1 MNTKSAKRIL
11 FVAITA
17 LAAMQAVSAPI
28 DVTTAQATAQRYAAS
43 HATIGPKHAP
53 ASAQVRLVHTE
64 RGTTG
69 AGDALYYIFNTSDS
83 YLIVSGDDR
92 AREILAHGDAPL
104 DMNNIPCNMRV
115 WLELYQGQMAY
126 LLSHPDLSVESNVGG
141 PRRVSSQ
148 GYESVEPLL
157 TALWD
162 QGEPY
167 NRECPEVNGHHSVT
181 GCAAT
186 STAMVFYYWKYPTG
200 PTSSVPSYT
209 TQTHNISLETLPSTT
224 FDWDNMLDRY
234 YHGGYN
240 DDQANAVAKLM
251 RYVGQSEH
259 MDYSPDGSGAS
270 SYRILST
277 IKRFGYDSDVELVS
291 KEDWWSGVNY
301 SDEEWGA
308 IIQEELV
315 NQRPIVMCAYTATWS
330 GHAFNIDGYDASDDT
345 YHINWGWSGTGNAN
359 YALNAFRG
367 GGEVFNIN
375 QQIFIGIEPPA
386 TVPTIKA
393 RASRLRTTAYVD
405 SVATAEFTVKGTLL
419 TSDVTLT
426 LNDENGVF
434 AINTDH
440 ISQQNLKN
448 GMRVTVTYQSSAVGT
463 HNATITLSSEGA
475 EDKVVTLIG
484 QCILETHEPVMLAA
498 SDIDA
503 SSFIINWE
511 DITPSHN
518 VVSYNLEVA
527 RVPFYE
533 LRLNETFD
541 ATEYSGTSTT
551 DCSSQLDEFTTNPG
565 WTGSKVY
572 RSNSDVLL
580 GTSKSKGWL
589 QTPALD
595 MYGNDGHVTVKVS
608 AKSSGSDTSAPLKIS
623 CGDADTLIYVN
634 NEDGEYCVMLPC
646 PANNTPMVKLSTA
659 AGKRIVISS
668 FQAYAGDDYTPID
681 LSKATYIE
689 GITGNAYQI
698 SDLQPGCYAMR
709 VQTLYTDGALSPWS
723 NRMRAMIAWKR
734 GDVNHDNEITVADIN
749 MVINNIIN
757 GANSPSVLAV
767 SDVNGDG
774 EITVSDVNMIIDR
787 ILGY

>member
-1 MNTKSAKRIL
+1 MNPHNMKKI
-11 FVAITA
+11 VM
-17 LAAMQAVSAPI
+17 LAAASLLATIQLFAAPVDAV
-28 DVTTAQATAQRYAAS
+28 TAQATAKRYLQAS
-43 HATIGPKHAP
+43 ARRGHAAP
-53 ASAQVRLVHTE
+53 AALDVKLVLTEKNQVNTNQ
-64 RGTTG
+64 
-69 AGDALYYIFNTSDS
+69 AAYYIFNTSDS
-83 YLIVSGDDR
+83 YVIVSGDDR
-92 AREILAHGDAPL
+92 AREVLAHGDRPL
-104 DMNNIPCNMRV
+104 DINNIPCNMQL
-115 WLELYQGQMAY
+115 WLEGYRKQIEFLQAHPDYVVDNGTPNRTPITGESVDP
-126 LLSHPDLSVESNVGG
+126 LLS
-141 PRRVSSQ
+141 
-148 GYESVEPLL
+148 
-157 TALWD
+157 AMWD

-167 NRECPEVNGHHSVT
+167 NRECPMSGTSLAVT
-181 GCAAT
+181 GCGAT
-186 STAMVFYYWKYPTG
+186 SLAMIFHYWKFPTE
-200 PTSSVPSYT
+200 PTPSVPGYT
-209 TQTHNISLETLPSTT
+209 TQSESITLETLPPTT

-234 YHGGYN
+234 RGGYN
-240 DDQANAVAKLM
+240 DTQASAVAHLM
-251 RYVGQSEH
+251 RYIGQSER
-259 MDYSPDGSGAS
+259 MDYSSSSSGTGS
-270 SYRILST
+270 YDIWQT
-277 IKRFGYDSDVELVS
+277 IRRFGYDPDAMLLS
-291 KEDWWSGVNY
+291 KDSWWGDENY
-301 SDEEWGA
+301 DDEEWGML
-308 IIQEELV
+308 IQEELLSH
-315 NQRPIVMCAYTATWS
+315 RPVLMCAYTPTWS

-405 SVATAEFTVKGTLL
+405 SVATADFTVKGTLL

-448 GMRVTVTYQSSAVGT
+448 GMRVTVTYQSNAVGT
-463 HNATITLSSEGA
+463 HHATITLSSEGA

-595 MYGNDGHVTVKVS
+595 MYGNDGHVTVKVR

-659 AGKRIVISS
+659 VGKRVVISS

>member
-1 MNTKSAKRIL
+1 MNPHNMKKI
-11 FVAITA
+11 VM
-17 LAAMQAVSAPI
+17 LAAASLLATIQLFAAPVDAV
-28 DVTTAQATAQRYAAS
+28 TAQATAKRYLQAS
-43 HATIGPKHAP
+43 ARRGHAAP
-53 ASAQVRLVHTE
+53 AAIDVKLVLTEKNQVNTNQ
-64 RGTTG
+64 
-69 AGDALYYIFNTSDS
+69 AAYYIFNTSDS
-83 YLIVSGDDR
+83 YVIVSGDDR
-92 AREILAHGDAPL
+92 AREVLAHGDRPL
-104 DMNNIPCNMRV
+104 DINNIPCNMQL
-115 WLELYQGQMAY
+115 WLEGYRKQIEFLQAHPDYVVDNGTPNRTPITGESVDP
-126 LLSHPDLSVESNVGG
+126 LLS
-141 PRRVSSQ
+141 
-148 GYESVEPLL
+148 
-157 TALWD
+157 AMWD

-167 NRECPEVNGHHSVT
+167 NRECPMSGTSLAVT
-181 GCAAT
+181 GCGAT
-186 STAMVFYYWKYPTG
+186 SLAMIFHYWKFPTE
-200 PTSSVPSYT
+200 PTPSVPGYT
-209 TQTHNISLETLPSTT
+209 TQSESITLETLPPTT

-234 YHGGYN
+234 RGGYN
-240 DDQANAVAKLM
+240 DTQASAVAHLM
-251 RYVGQSEH
+251 RYIGQSER
-259 MDYSPDGSGAS
+259 MDYSSSSSGTGS
-270 SYRILST
+270 YDIWQT
-277 IKRFGYDSDVELVS
+277 IRRFGYDPDAMLLS
-291 KEDWWSGVNY
+291 KDSWWGDENY
-301 SDEEWGA
+301 DDEEWGML
-308 IIQEELV
+308 IQEELLSH
-315 NQRPIVMCAYTATWS
+315 RPVLMCAYTPTWS

-405 SVATAEFTVKGTLL
+405 SVATADFTVKGTLL

-440 ISQQNLKN
+440 ISQQSLKN

-463 HNATITLSSEGA
+463 HHATITLSSEGA

-595 MYGNDGHVTVKVS
+595 MYGNDGHVTVKVR
-608 AKSSGSDTSAPLKIS
+608 AKSSGSDTSSPLKIS

-659 AGKRIVISS
+659 VGKRVVISS

>member
-1 MNTKSAKRIL
+1 MNPHNMKKI
-11 FVAITA
+11 VM
-17 LAAMQAVSAPI
+17 LAAASLLATIQLFAAPVDAV
-28 DVTTAQATAQRYAAS
+28 TAQATAKRYLQAS
-43 HATIGPKHAP
+43 ARRGHAAP
-53 ASAQVRLVHTE
+53 AAIDVKLVLTEKNQVNTNQ
-64 RGTTG
+64 
-69 AGDALYYIFNTSDS
+69 AAYYIFNTSDS
-83 YLIVSGDDR
+83 YVIVSGDDR
-92 AREILAHGDAPL
+92 AREVLAHGDRPL
-104 DMNNIPCNMRV
+104 DINNIPCNMQL
-115 WLELYQGQMAY
+115 WLEGYRKQIEFLQAHPDYVVDNDTPNRTPITGESVDP
-126 LLSHPDLSVESNVGG
+126 LLS
-141 PRRVSSQ
+141 
-148 GYESVEPLL
+148 
-157 TALWD
+157 AMWD

-167 NRECPEVNGHHSVT
+167 NRECPMSGTSLAVT
-181 GCAAT
+181 GCGAT
-186 STAMVFYYWKYPTG
+186 SLAMIFHYWKFPTE
-200 PTSSVPSYT
+200 PTPSVPGYT
-209 TQTHNISLETLPSTT
+209 TQSESITLETLPPTT

-234 YHGGYN
+234 RGGYN
-240 DDQANAVAKLM
+240 DTQASAVAHLM
-251 RYVGQSEH
+251 RYIGQSER
-259 MDYSPDGSGAS
+259 MDYSSSSSGTGS
-270 SYRILST
+270 YDIWQT
-277 IKRFGYDSDVELVS
+277 IRRFGYDPDAMLLS
-291 KEDWWSGVNY
+291 KDSWWGDENY
-301 SDEEWGA
+301 DDEEWGML
-308 IIQEELV
+308 IQEELLSH
-315 NQRPIVMCAYTATWS
+315 RPVLMCAYTPTWS

-405 SVATAEFTVKGTLL
+405 SVATADFTVKGTLL

-440 ISQQNLKN
+440 ISQQSLKN

-463 HNATITLSSEGA
+463 HHATITLSSEGA

-595 MYGNDGHVTVKVS
+595 MYGNDGHVTVKVR
-608 AKSSGSDTSAPLKIS
+608 AKSSGSDTSSPLKIS

-659 AGKRIVISS
+659 VGKRVVISL

>member
-1 MNTKSAKRIL
+1 MNPHNMKKI
-11 FVAITA
+11 VM
-17 LAAMQAVSAPI
+17 LAAASLLATIQLFAAPVDAV
-28 DVTTAQATAQRYAAS
+28 TAQATAKRYLQAS
-43 HATIGPKHAP
+43 ARRGHAAP
-53 ASAQVRLVHTE
+53 AALDVKLVLTEKNQVNTNQ
-64 RGTTG
+64 
-69 AGDALYYIFNTSDS
+69 AAYYIFNTSDS
-83 YLIVSGDDR
+83 YVIVSGDDR
-92 AREILAHGDAPL
+92 AREVLAHGDRPL
-104 DMNNIPCNMRV
+104 DINNIPCNMQL
-115 WLELYQGQMAY
+115 WLEGYRKQIEFLQAHPDYVVDNATPNRTPITGESVDP
-126 LLSHPDLSVESNVGG
+126 LLS
-141 PRRVSSQ
+141 
-148 GYESVEPLL
+148 
-157 TALWD
+157 AMWD

-167 NRECPEVNGHHSVT
+167 NRECPMSGTSLAVT
-181 GCAAT
+181 GCGAT
-186 STAMVFYYWKYPTG
+186 SLAMIFHYWKFPTE
-200 PTSSVPSYT
+200 PTPSVPGYT
-209 TQTHNISLETLPSTT
+209 TQSESITLETLPPTT

-234 YHGGYN
+234 RGGYN
-240 DDQANAVAKLM
+240 DTQASAVAHLM
-251 RYVGQSEH
+251 RYIGQSER
-259 MDYSPDGSGAS
+259 MDYSSSSSGTGS
-270 SYRILST
+270 YDIWQT
-277 IKRFGYDSDVELVS
+277 IRRFGYDPDAMLLS
-291 KEDWWSGVNY
+291 KDSWWGDENY
-301 SDEEWGA
+301 DEEEWGML
-308 IIQEELV
+308 IQEELLSH
-315 NQRPIVMCAYTATWS
+315 RPVLMCAYTPTWS

-405 SVATAEFTVKGTLL
+405 SAATADFTVKGTLL

-463 HNATITLSSEGA
+463 HHATITLSSEGA

-518 VVSYNLEVA
+518 VVNYNLEVA

-595 MYGNDGHVTVKVS
+595 MYGNDGHVTVKVR
-608 AKSSGSDTSAPLKIS
+608 AKSSGSDTSSPLKIS

-659 AGKRIVISS
+659 VGKRVVISS

-757 GANSPSVLAV
+757 GANSPSVLAI

>member
-1 MNTKSAKRIL
+1 MNPHNMKKI
-11 FVAITA
+11 VM
-17 LAAMQAVSAPI
+17 LAAASLLATIQLSAAPVDAV
-28 DVTTAQATAQRYAAS
+28 TAQATAKRYLQAS
-43 HATIGPKHAP
+43 ARRGHAAP
-53 ASAQVRLVHTE
+53 AAIDVKLVLTEKNQVNTNQ
-64 RGTTG
+64 
-69 AGDALYYIFNTSDS
+69 AAYYIFNTSDS
-83 YLIVSGDDR
+83 YVIVSGDDR
-92 AREILAHGDAPL
+92 AREVLAHGDRPL
-104 DMNNIPCNMRV
+104 DINNIPCNMQL
-115 WLELYQGQMAY
+115 WLEGYRKQIEFLQAHPDYVVDNGTPNRTPITGESVDP
-126 LLSHPDLSVESNVGG
+126 LLS
-141 PRRVSSQ
+141 
-148 GYESVEPLL
+148 
-157 TALWD
+157 AMWD

-167 NRECPEVNGHHSVT
+167 NRECPMSGTSLAVT
-181 GCAAT
+181 GCGAT
-186 STAMVFYYWKYPTG
+186 SLAMIFHYWKFPTE
-200 PTSSVPSYT
+200 PTPSVPGYT
-209 TQTHNISLETLPSTT
+209 TQSESITLETLPPTT

-234 YHGGYN
+234 RGGYN
-240 DDQANAVAKLM
+240 DTQASAVAHLM
-251 RYVGQSEH
+251 RYIGQSER
-259 MDYSPDGSGAS
+259 MDYSSSSSGTGS
-270 SYRILST
+270 YDIWQT
-277 IKRFGYDSDVELVS
+277 IRRFGYDPDAMLLS
-291 KEDWWSGVNY
+291 KDSWWGDENY
-301 SDEEWGA
+301 DDEEWGML
-308 IIQEELV
+308 IQEELLSH
-315 NQRPIVMCAYTATWS
+315 RPVLMCAYTPTWS

-405 SVATAEFTVKGTLL
+405 SAATAEFTVKGTLL

-440 ISQQNLKN
+440 VSQQNLKN

-463 HNATITLSSEGA
+463 HHATITLSSEGA

-518 VVSYNLEVA
+518 VVNYNLEVA

-608 AKSSGSDTSAPLKIS
+608 AKSSGSDTSSPLKIS

-659 AGKRIVISS
+659 VGKRVVISS

>member
-1 MNTKSAKRIL
+1 MNPHNMKKI
-11 FVAITA
+11 VM
-17 LAAMQAVSAPI
+17 LAAASLLATIQLFAAPVDAV
-28 DVTTAQATAQRYAAS
+28 TAQATAKRYLQAS
-43 HATIGPKHAP
+43 ARRGHAAP
-53 ASAQVRLVHTE
+53 AALDVKLVLTEKNQVNTNQ
-64 RGTTG
+64 
-69 AGDALYYIFNTSDS
+69 AAYYIFNTSDS
-83 YLIVSGDDR
+83 YVIVSGDDR
-92 AREILAHGDAPL
+92 AREVLAHGDRPL
-104 DMNNIPCNMRV
+104 DINNIPCNMQL
-115 WLELYQGQMAY
+115 WLEGYRKQIEFLQAHPDYVVDNGTPNRTPITGESVDP
-126 LLSHPDLSVESNVGG
+126 LLS
-141 PRRVSSQ
+141 
-148 GYESVEPLL
+148 
-157 TALWD
+157 AMWD

-167 NRECPEVNGHHSVT
+167 NRECPMSGTSLAVT
-181 GCAAT
+181 GCGAT
-186 STAMVFYYWKYPTG
+186 SLAMIFHYWKFPTETT
-200 PTSSVPSYT
+200 PSVPGYT
-209 TQTHNISLETLPSTT
+209 TQSESITLETLPPTT

-234 YHGGYN
+234 RGGYN
-240 DDQANAVAKLM
+240 DTQASAVAHLM
-251 RYVGQSEH
+251 RYIGQSER
-259 MDYSPDGSGAS
+259 MDYSSSSSGTGS
-270 SYRILST
+270 YDIWQT
-277 IKRFGYDSDVELVS
+277 IRRFGYDPDAMLLS
-291 KEDWWSGVNY
+291 KDSWWGDENY
-301 SDEEWGA
+301 DDEEWGML
-308 IIQEELV
+308 IQEELLSH
-315 NQRPIVMCAYTATWS
+315 RPVLMCAYTPTWS

-595 MYGNDGHVTVKVS
+595 MYGNDGHVTVKVR
-608 AKSSGSDTSAPLKIS
+608 AKSSGSDTSSPLKIS

-659 AGKRIVISS
+659 VGKRVVISS

-723 NRMRAMIAWKR
+723 NRMRAMIAWKS

>member
-1 MNTKSAKRIL
+1 MNPHNMKKI
-11 FVAITA
+11 VM
-17 LAAMQAVSAPI
+17 LAAASLLATIQLFAAPVDAV
-28 DVTTAQATAQRYAAS
+28 TAQATAKRYLQAS
-43 HATIGPKHAP
+43 ARRGHAAP
-53 ASAQVRLVHTE
+53 AALDVKLVLTEKNQVNTNQ
-64 RGTTG
+64 
-69 AGDALYYIFNTSDS
+69 AAYYIFNTSDS
-83 YLIVSGDDR
+83 YVIVSGDDR
-92 AREILAHGDAPL
+92 AREVLAHGDRPL
-104 DMNNIPCNMRV
+104 DINNIPCNMQL
-115 WLELYQGQMAY
+115 WLEGYRKQIEFLQAHPDYVVDNGTPNRTPITGESVDP
-126 LLSHPDLSVESNVGG
+126 LLS
-141 PRRVSSQ
+141 
-148 GYESVEPLL
+148 
-157 TALWD
+157 AMWD

-167 NRECPEVNGHHSVT
+167 NRECPMSGTSLAVT
-181 GCAAT
+181 GCGAT
-186 STAMVFYYWKYPTG
+186 SLAMIFHYWKFPTE
-200 PTSSVPSYT
+200 PTPSVPGYT
-209 TQTHNISLETLPSTT
+209 TQSESITLETLPPTT

-234 YHGGYN
+234 RGGYN
-240 DDQANAVAKLM
+240 DTQASAVAHLM
-251 RYVGQSEH
+251 RYIGQSER
-259 MDYSPDGSGAS
+259 MDYSSSSSGTGS
-270 SYRILST
+270 YDIWQT
-277 IKRFGYDSDVELVS
+277 IRRFGYDPDAMLLS
-291 KEDWWSGVNY
+291 KDSWWGDENY
-301 SDEEWGA
+301 DDEEWGML
-308 IIQEELV
+308 IQEELLSH
-315 NQRPIVMCAYTATWS
+315 RPVLMCAYTPTWS

-659 AGKRIVISS
+659 VGKRVVISS

>member
-1 MNTKSAKRIL
+1 MNPHNMKKI
-11 FVAITA
+11 VM
-17 LAAMQAVSAPI
+17 LAAASLLATIQLFASPVDAV
-28 DVTTAQATAQRYAAS
+28 TAQATAKRYLQAS
-43 HATIGPKHAP
+43 ARRGHAAP
-53 ASAQVRLVHTE
+53 AALDVKLVLTEKNQVNTNQ
-64 RGTTG
+64 
-69 AGDALYYIFNTSDS
+69 AAYYIFNTSDS
-83 YLIVSGDDR
+83 YVIVSGDDR
-92 AREILAHGDAPL
+92 AREVLAHGDRPL
-104 DMNNIPCNMRV
+104 DINNIPCNMQL
-115 WLELYQGQMAY
+115 WLEGYRKQIEFLQAHPDYVVDNGTPNRTPITGESVDP
-126 LLSHPDLSVESNVGG
+126 LLS
-141 PRRVSSQ
+141 
-148 GYESVEPLL
+148 
-157 TALWD
+157 AMWD

-167 NRECPEVNGHHSVT
+167 NRECPMSGTSLAVT
-181 GCAAT
+181 GCGAT
-186 STAMVFYYWKYPTG
+186 SLAMIFHYWKFPTETT
-200 PTSSVPSYT
+200 PSVPGYT
-209 TQTHNISLETLPSTT
+209 TQSESITLETLPPTT

-234 YHGGYN
+234 RGGYN
-240 DDQANAVAKLM
+240 DTQASAVAHLM
-251 RYVGQSEH
+251 RYIGQSER
-259 MDYSPDGSGAS
+259 MDYSSSSSGTGS
-270 SYRILST
+270 YDIWQT
-277 IKRFGYDSDVELVS
+277 IRRFGYDPDAMLLS
-291 KEDWWSGVNY
+291 KDSWWGDENY
-301 SDEEWGA
+301 DDEEWGML
-308 IIQEELV
+308 IQEELLSH
-315 NQRPIVMCAYTATWS
+315 RPVLMCAYTPTWS

-595 MYGNDGHVTVKVS
+595 MYGNDGHVTVKVR

-659 AGKRIVISS
+659 VGKRVVISS

-681 LSKATYIE
+681 LSKSTYIE

>member
-1 MNTKSAKRIL
+1 MNPHNMKKI
-11 FVAITA
+11 VM
-17 LAAMQAVSAPI
+17 LAAASLLATIQLFAAPVDAV
-28 DVTTAQATAQRYAAS
+28 TAQATAKRYLQAS
-43 HATIGPKHAP
+43 ARRGHAAP
-53 ASAQVRLVHTE
+53 AALDVKLVLTEKNQVNTNQ
-64 RGTTG
+64 
-69 AGDALYYIFNTSDS
+69 AAYYIFNTSDS
-83 YLIVSGDDR
+83 YVIVSGDDR
-92 AREILAHGDAPL
+92 AREVLAHGDRPL
-104 DMNNIPCNMRV
+104 DINNIPCNMQL
-115 WLELYQGQMAY
+115 WLEGYRKQIEFLQAHPDYVVDNGTPNRTPITGESVDP
-126 LLSHPDLSVESNVGG
+126 LLS
-141 PRRVSSQ
+141 
-148 GYESVEPLL
+148 
-157 TALWD
+157 AMWD

-167 NRECPEVNGHHSVT
+167 NRECPMSGTSLAVT
-181 GCAAT
+181 GCGAT
-186 STAMVFYYWKYPTG
+186 SLAMIFHYWKFPTETT
-200 PTSSVPSYT
+200 PSVPGYT
-209 TQTHNISLETLPSTT
+209 TQSESITLETLPPTT

-234 YHGGYN
+234 RGGYN
-240 DDQANAVAKLM
+240 DTQASAVAHLM
-251 RYVGQSEH
+251 RYIGQSER
-259 MDYSPDGSGAS
+259 MDYSSSSSGTGS
-270 SYRILST
+270 YDIWQT
-277 IKRFGYDSDVELVS
+277 IRRFGYDPDAMLLS
-291 KEDWWSGVNY
+291 KDSWWGDENY
-301 SDEEWGA
+301 DDEEWGML
-308 IIQEELV
+308 IQEELLSH
-315 NQRPIVMCAYTATWS
+315 RPVLMCAYTPTWS

-463 HNATITLSSEGA
+463 HHATITLSSEGA

-595 MYGNDGHVTVKVS
+595 MYGNDGHVTVKVR
-608 AKSSGSDTSAPLKIS
+608 AKSSGSDTSSPLKIS

-659 AGKRIVISS
+659 VGKRVVISS

-723 NRMRAMIAWKR
+723 NRMRAMIAWKS

>member
-1 MNTKSAKRIL
+1 MNPHNMKKI
-11 FVAITA
+11 VM
-17 LAAMQAVSAPI
+17 LAAASLLATIQLFAAPVDAV
-28 DVTTAQATAQRYAAS
+28 TAQATAKRYLQAS
-43 HATIGPKHAP
+43 ARRGHAAP
-53 ASAQVRLVHTE
+53 AALDVKLVLTEKNQVNTNQ
-64 RGTTG
+64 
-69 AGDALYYIFNTSDS
+69 AAYYIFNTSDS
-83 YLIVSGDDR
+83 YVIVSGDDR
-92 AREILAHGDAPL
+92 AREVLAHGDRPL
-104 DMNNIPCNMRV
+104 DINNIPCNMQL
-115 WLELYQGQMAY
+115 WLEGYRKQIEFLQAHPDYVVDNGTPNRTPITGESVDP
-126 LLSHPDLSVESNVGG
+126 LLS
-141 PRRVSSQ
+141 
-148 GYESVEPLL
+148 
-157 TALWD
+157 AMWD

-167 NRECPEVNGHHSVT
+167 NRECPMSGTSLAVT
-181 GCAAT
+181 GCGAT
-186 STAMVFYYWKYPTG
+186 SLAMIFHYWKYPTETT
-200 PTSSVPSYT
+200 PSVPGYT
-209 TQTHNISLETLPSTT
+209 TQSESITLETLPPTT

-234 YHGGYN
+234 RGGYN
-240 DDQANAVAKLM
+240 DTQASAVAHLM
-251 RYVGQSEH
+251 RYIGQSER
-259 MDYSPDGSGAS
+259 MDYSSSSSGTGS
-270 SYRILST
+270 YDIWQT
-277 IKRFGYDSDVELVS
+277 IRRFGYDPDAMLLS
-291 KEDWWSGVNY
+291 KDSWWGDENY
-301 SDEEWGA
+301 DDEEWGML
-308 IIQEELV
+308 IQEELLSH
-315 NQRPIVMCAYTATWS
+315 RPVLMCAYTPTWS

-595 MYGNDGHVTVKVS
+595 MYGNDGHVTVKVR

-659 AGKRIVISS
+659 VGKRVVISS

>member
-1 MNTKSAKRIL
+1 MNPHNMKKI
-11 FVAITA
+11 VM
-17 LAAMQAVSAPI
+17 LAAASLLATIQLFAAPVDAV
-28 DVTTAQATAQRYAAS
+28 TAQATAKRYLQAS
-43 HATIGPKHAP
+43 ARRGHAAP
-53 ASAQVRLVHTE
+53 AALDVKLVLTEKNQVNTNQ
-64 RGTTG
+64 
-69 AGDALYYIFNTSDS
+69 AAYYIFNTSDS
-83 YLIVSGDDR
+83 YVIVSGDDR
-92 AREILAHGDAPL
+92 AREVLAHGDRPL
-104 DMNNIPCNMRV
+104 DINNIPCNMQL
-115 WLELYQGQMAY
+115 WLEGYRKQIEFLQAHPDYVVDNGTPNRTPITGESVDP
-126 LLSHPDLSVESNVGG
+126 LLS
-141 PRRVSSQ
+141 
-148 GYESVEPLL
+148 
-157 TALWD
+157 AMWD

-167 NRECPEVNGHHSVT
+167 NRECPMSGTSLAVT
-181 GCAAT
+181 GCGAT
-186 STAMVFYYWKYPTG
+186 SLAMIFHYWKFPTETT
-200 PTSSVPSYT
+200 PSVPGYT
-209 TQTHNISLETLPSTT
+209 TQSESITLETLPPTT

-234 YHGGYN
+234 RGGYN
-240 DDQANAVAKLM
+240 DTQASAVAHLM
-251 RYVGQSEH
+251 RYIGQSER
-259 MDYSPDGSGAS
+259 MDYSSSSSGTGS
-270 SYRILST
+270 YDIWQT
-277 IKRFGYDSDVELVS
+277 IRRFGYDPDAMLLS
-291 KEDWWSGVNY
+291 KDSWWGDENY
-301 SDEEWGA
+301 DDEEWGML
-308 IIQEELV
+308 IQEELLSH
-315 NQRPIVMCAYTATWS
+315 RPVLMCAYTPTWS

-440 ISQQNLKN
+440 VSQQNLKN

-551 DCSSQLDEFTTNPG
+551 DCSSQLNEFTTNPG

-595 MYGNDGHVTVKVS
+595 MYGNDGHVTVKVR

-659 AGKRIVISS
+659 AGKRVVISS

>member
-1 MNTKSAKRIL
+1 MNPHNMKKI
-11 FVAITA
+11 VM
-17 LAAMQAVSAPI
+17 LAAASLLATIQLFAAPVDAV
-28 DVTTAQATAQRYAAS
+28 TAQATAKRYLQTSARRG
-43 HATIGPKHAP
+43 HAAP
-53 ASAQVRLVHTE
+53 AALDVKLVLTEKNQVNTNQ
-64 RGTTG
+64 
-69 AGDALYYIFNTSDS
+69 AAYYIFNTSDS
-83 YLIVSGDDR
+83 YVIVSGDDR
-92 AREILAHGDAPL
+92 AREVLAHGDRPL
-104 DMNNIPCNMRV
+104 DINNIPCNMQL
-115 WLELYQGQMAY
+115 WLEGYRKQIEFLQAHPDYVVDNGTPNRTPITGESVDP
-126 LLSHPDLSVESNVGG
+126 LLS
-141 PRRVSSQ
+141 
-148 GYESVEPLL
+148 
-157 TALWD
+157 AMWD

-167 NRECPEVNGHHSVT
+167 NRECPMSGTSLAVT
-181 GCAAT
+181 GCGAT
-186 STAMVFYYWKYPTG
+186 SLAMIFHYWKFPTETT
-200 PTSSVPSYT
+200 PSVPGYT
-209 TQTHNISLETLPSTT
+209 TQSESITLETLPPTT
-224 FDWDNMLDRY
+224 FDWGNMLDRY
-234 YHGGYN
+234 RGGYN
-240 DDQANAVAKLM
+240 DTQASAVAHLM
-251 RYVGQSEH
+251 RYIGQSER
-259 MDYSPDGSGAS
+259 MDYSSSSSGTGS
-270 SYRILST
+270 YDIWQT
-277 IKRFGYDSDVELVS
+277 IRRFGYDPDAMLLS
-291 KEDWWSGVNY
+291 KDSWWGDENY
-301 SDEEWGA
+301 DDEEWGML
-308 IIQEELV
+308 IQEELLSH
-315 NQRPIVMCAYTATWS
+315 RPVLMCAYTPTWS

-448 GMRVTVTYQSSAVGT
+448 GMRVTVTYQSSTVGT

-595 MYGNDGHVTVKVS
+595 MYGNDGHVTVKVR

-659 AGKRIVISS
+659 VGKRVVISS

-689 GITGNAYQI
+689 GITGNNYQMN
-698 SDLQPGCYAMR
+698 DLQPGCYAMR

>member
-1 MNTKSAKRIL
+1 MNPHNMKKI
-11 FVAITA
+11 VM
-17 LAAMQAVSAPI
+17 LAAASLLATIQLFAAPVDAV
-28 DVTTAQATAQRYAAS
+28 TAQATAKRYLQAS
-43 HATIGPKHAP
+43 ARRGHAAP
-53 ASAQVRLVHTE
+53 AALDVKLVLTEKNQVNTNQ
-64 RGTTG
+64 
-69 AGDALYYIFNTSDS
+69 AAYYIFNTSDS
-83 YLIVSGDDR
+83 YVIVSGDDR
-92 AREILAHGDAPL
+92 AREVLAHGDRPL
-104 DMNNIPCNMRV
+104 DINNIPCNMQL
-115 WLELYQGQMAY
+115 WLEGYRKQIEFLQAHPDYVVDNGTPNRTPITGESVDP
-126 LLSHPDLSVESNVGG
+126 LLS
-141 PRRVSSQ
+141 
-148 GYESVEPLL
+148 
-157 TALWD
+157 AMWD

-167 NRECPEVNGHHSVT
+167 NRECPMSGTSLAVT
-181 GCAAT
+181 GCGAT
-186 STAMVFYYWKYPTG
+186 SLAMIFHYWKFPTETT
-200 PTSSVPSYT
+200 PSVPGYT
-209 TQTHNISLETLPSTT
+209 TQSESITLETLPPTT

-234 YHGGYN
+234 RGGYN
-240 DDQANAVAKLM
+240 DTQASAVAHLM
-251 RYVGQSEH
+251 RYIGQSER
-259 MDYSPDGSGAS
+259 MDYSSSSSGTGS
-270 SYRILST
+270 YDIWQT
-277 IKRFGYDSDVELVS
+277 IRRFGYDPDAMLLS
-291 KEDWWSGVNY
+291 KDSWWGDENY
-301 SDEEWGA
+301 DDEEWGML
-308 IIQEELV
+308 IQEELLSH
-315 NQRPIVMCAYTATWS
+315 RPVLMCAYTPTWS

-440 ISQQNLKN
+440 VSQQNLKN

-595 MYGNDGHVTVKVS
+595 MYGNDGHVTVKVR
-608 AKSSGSDTSAPLKIS
+608 AKSSGSDTSSPLKIS

-659 AGKRIVISS
+659 VGKRVVISS

>member
-1 MNTKSAKRIL
+1 MNPHNMKKI
-11 FVAITA
+11 VM
-17 LAAMQAVSAPI
+17 LAAASLLATIQLFAAPVDAV
-28 DVTTAQATAQRYAAS
+28 TAQATAKRYLQAS
-43 HATIGPKHAP
+43 ARRGHAAP
-53 ASAQVRLVHTE
+53 AALDVKLVLTEKNQVNTNQ
-64 RGTTG
+64 
-69 AGDALYYIFNTSDS
+69 AAYYIFNTSDS
-83 YLIVSGDDR
+83 YVIVSGDDR
-92 AREILAHGDAPL
+92 AREVLAHGDRPL
-104 DMNNIPCNMRV
+104 DINNIPCNMQL
-115 WLELYQGQMAY
+115 WLEGYRKQIEFLQAHPDYVVDNGTPNRTPITGESVDP
-126 LLSHPDLSVESNVGG
+126 LLS
-141 PRRVSSQ
+141 
-148 GYESVEPLL
+148 
-157 TALWD
+157 AMWD

-167 NRECPEVNGHHSVT
+167 NRECPMSGTSLAVT
-181 GCAAT
+181 GCGAT
-186 STAMVFYYWKYPTG
+186 SLAMIFHYWKFPTETT
-200 PTSSVPSYT
+200 PSVPGYT
-209 TQTHNISLETLPSTT
+209 TQSESITLETLPPTT

-234 YHGGYN
+234 RGGYN
-240 DDQANAVAKLM
+240 DTQASAVAHLM
-251 RYVGQSEH
+251 RYIGQSER
-259 MDYSPDGSGAS
+259 MDYSSSSSGTGS
-270 SYRILST
+270 YDIWQT
-277 IKRFGYDSDVELVS
+277 IRRFGYDPDAMLLS
-291 KEDWWSGVNY
+291 KDSWWGDENY
-301 SDEEWGA
+301 DDEEWGML
-308 IIQEELV
+308 IQEELLSH
-315 NQRPIVMCAYTATWS
+315 RPVLMCAYTPTWS

-440 ISQQNLKN
+440 ISAQNLKN

>member
-1 MNTKSAKRIL
+1 MKLVLTEKNQVNTNQ
-11 FVAITA
+11 
-17 LAAMQAVSAPI
+17 AA
-28 DVTTAQATAQRYAAS
+28 
-43 HATIGPKHAP
+43 
-53 ASAQVRLVHTE
+53 
-64 RGTTG
+64 
-69 AGDALYYIFNTSDS
+69 YYIFNTSDS
-83 YLIVSGDDR
+83 YVIVSGDDR
-92 AREILAHGDAPL
+92 AREVLAHGDRPL
-104 DMNNIPCNMRV
+104 DINNIPCNMQL
-115 WLELYQGQMAY
+115 WLEGYRKQIEFLQAHPDYVVDNGTPNRTPITGESVDP
-126 LLSHPDLSVESNVGG
+126 LLS
-141 PRRVSSQ
+141 
-148 GYESVEPLL
+148 
-157 TALWD
+157 AMWD

-167 NRECPEVNGHHSVT
+167 NRECPMSGTSLAVT
-181 GCAAT
+181 GCGAT
-186 STAMVFYYWKYPTG
+186 SLAMIFHYWKFPTETT
-200 PTSSVPSYT
+200 PSVPGYT
-209 TQTHNISLETLPSTT
+209 TQSESITLETLPPTT

-234 YHGGYN
+234 RGGYN
-240 DDQANAVAKLM
+240 DTQASAVAHLM
-251 RYVGQSEH
+251 RYIGQSER
-259 MDYSPDGSGAS
+259 MDYSSSSSGTGS
-270 SYRILST
+270 YDIWQT
-277 IKRFGYDSDVELVS
+277 IRRFGYDPDAMLLS
-291 KEDWWSGVNY
+291 KDSWWGDENY
-301 SDEEWGA
+301 DDEEWGML
-308 IIQEELV
+308 IQEELLSH
-315 NQRPIVMCAYTATWS
+315 RPVLMCAYTPTWS

-595 MYGNDGHVTVKVS
+595 MYGNDGHVTVKVR
-608 AKSSGSDTSAPLKIS
+608 AKSSGSDTSSPLKIS

-646 PANNTPMVKLSTA
+646 PANNTPTVKLSTA
-659 AGKRIVISS
+659 VGKRVVISS

>member
-1 MNTKSAKRIL
+1 MNPHNMKKI
-11 FVAITA
+11 VM
-17 LAAMQAVSAPI
+17 LAAASLLATIQLFAAPVDAV
-28 DVTTAQATAQRYAAS
+28 TAQATAKRYLQAS
-43 HATIGPKHAP
+43 ARRGHAAP
-53 ASAQVRLVHTE
+53 AALDVKLVLTEKNQVNTNQ
-64 RGTTG
+64 
-69 AGDALYYIFNTSDS
+69 AAYYIFNTSDS
-83 YLIVSGDDR
+83 YVIVSGDNR
-92 AREILAHGDAPL
+92 AREVLAHGDRPL
-104 DMNNIPCNMRV
+104 DINNIPCNMQL
-115 WLELYQGQMAY
+115 WLEGYRKQIEFLQAHPDYVVDNGTPNRTPITGESVDP
-126 LLSHPDLSVESNVGG
+126 LLS
-141 PRRVSSQ
+141 
-148 GYESVEPLL
+148 
-157 TALWD
+157 AMWD

-167 NRECPEVNGHHSVT
+167 NRECPMSGTSLAVT
-181 GCAAT
+181 GCGAT
-186 STAMVFYYWKYPTG
+186 SLAMIFHYWKFPTE
-200 PTSSVPSYT
+200 PTPSVPGYT
-209 TQTHNISLETLPSTT
+209 TQSESITLETLPPTT

-234 YHGGYN
+234 RGGYN
-240 DDQANAVAKLM
+240 DTQASAVAHLM
-251 RYVGQSEH
+251 RYIGQSER
-259 MDYSPDGSGAS
+259 MDYSSSSSGTGS
-270 SYRILST
+270 YDIWQT
-277 IKRFGYDSDVELVS
+277 IRRFGYDPDAMLLS
-291 KEDWWSGVNY
+291 KDSWWGDENY
-301 SDEEWGA
+301 DDEEWGML
-308 IIQEELV
+308 IQEELLSH
-315 NQRPIVMCAYTATWS
+315 RPVLMCAYTPTWS

-405 SVATAEFTVKGTLL
+405 SVATTEFTVKGTLL

-440 ISQQNLKN
+440 ISQQSLKN

-463 HNATITLSSEGA
+463 HHATITLSSEGA

-595 MYGNDGHVTVKVS
+595 MYGNDGHVTVKVR

-659 AGKRIVISS
+659 VGKRVVISS

>member
-1 MNTKSAKRIL
+1 MNPHNMKKI
-11 FVAITA
+11 VM
-17 LAAMQAVSAPI
+17 LAAASLLATIQLFAAPVDAV
-28 DVTTAQATAQRYAAS
+28 TAQATAKRYLQAS
-43 HATIGPKHAP
+43 ARRGHAAP
-53 ASAQVRLVHTE
+53 AALDVKLVLTEKNQVNTNQ
-64 RGTTG
+64 
-69 AGDALYYIFNTSDS
+69 AAYYIFNTSDS
-83 YLIVSGDDR
+83 YVIVSGDDR
-92 AREILAHGDAPL
+92 AREVLAHGDRPL
-104 DMNNIPCNMRV
+104 DINNIPCNMQL
-115 WLELYQGQMAY
+115 WLEGYRKQIEFLQAHPDYVVDNGTPNRTPITGESVDP
-126 LLSHPDLSVESNVGG
+126 LLS
-141 PRRVSSQ
+141 
-148 GYESVEPLL
+148 
-157 TALWD
+157 AMWD

-167 NRECPEVNGHHSVT
+167 NRECPMSGTSLAVT
-181 GCAAT
+181 GCGAT
-186 STAMVFYYWKYPTG
+186 SLAMIFHYWKFPTETT
-200 PTSSVPSYT
+200 PSVPGYT
-209 TQTHNISLETLPSTT
+209 TQSESITLETLPPTT

-234 YHGGYN
+234 RGGYN
-240 DDQANAVAKLM
+240 DTQASAVAHLM
-251 RYVGQSEH
+251 RYIGQSER
-259 MDYSPDGSGAS
+259 MDYSSSSSGTGS
-270 SYRILST
+270 YDIWQT
-277 IKRFGYDSDVELVS
+277 IRRFGYDPDAMLLS
-291 KEDWWSGVNY
+291 KDSWWGDENY
-301 SDEEWGA
+301 DDEEWGML
-308 IIQEELV
+308 IQEELLSH
-315 NQRPIVMCAYTATWS
+315 RPVLMCAYTPTWS

-405 SVATAEFTVKGTLL
+405 SVATADFTVKGTLL

-463 HNATITLSSEGA
+463 HHATITLSSEGA

-595 MYGNDGHVTVKVS
+595 MYGNDGHVTVKVR
-608 AKSSGSDTSAPLKIS
+608 AKSSGSDTSSPLKIS

-659 AGKRIVISS
+659 VGKRVVISS

>member
-1 MNTKSAKRIL
+1 MNPHNMKKI
-11 FVAITA
+11 VM
-17 LAAMQAVSAPI
+17 LAAASLLATIQLFAAPVDAV
-28 DVTTAQATAQRYAAS
+28 TAQATAKRYLQAS
-43 HATIGPKHAP
+43 ARRGHAAP
-53 ASAQVRLVHTE
+53 AAIDVKLVLTEKNQVNTNQ
-64 RGTTG
+64 
-69 AGDALYYIFNTSDS
+69 AAYYIFNTSDS
-83 YLIVSGDDR
+83 YVIVSGDDR
-92 AREILAHGDAPL
+92 AREVLAHGDRPL
-104 DMNNIPCNMRV
+104 DINNIPCNMQL
-115 WLELYQGQMAY
+115 WLEGYRKQIEFLQAHPDYVVDNGTPNRTPITGESVDP
-126 LLSHPDLSVESNVGG
+126 LLS
-141 PRRVSSQ
+141 
-148 GYESVEPLL
+148 
-157 TALWD
+157 AMWD

-167 NRECPEVNGHHSVT
+167 NRECPMSGTSLAVT
-181 GCAAT
+181 GCGAT
-186 STAMVFYYWKYPTG
+186 SLAMIFHYWKFPTE
-200 PTSSVPSYT
+200 PTPSVPGYT
-209 TQTHNISLETLPSTT
+209 TQSESITLETLPPTT

-234 YHGGYN
+234 RGGYN
-240 DDQANAVAKLM
+240 DTQASAVAHLM
-251 RYVGQSEH
+251 RYIGQSER
-259 MDYSPDGSGAS
+259 MDYSSSSSGTGS
-270 SYRILST
+270 YDIWQT
-277 IKRFGYDSDVELVS
+277 IRRFGYDPDAMLLS
-291 KEDWWSGVNY
+291 KDSWWGDENY
-301 SDEEWGA
+301 DDEEWGML
-308 IIQEELV
+308 IQEELLSH
-315 NQRPIVMCAYTATWS
+315 RPVLMCAYTPTWS

-405 SVATAEFTVKGTLL
+405 SAATVDFTVKGTLL

-440 ISQQNLKN
+440 VSQQNLKN

-463 HNATITLSSEGA
+463 HHATITLSSEGA

-518 VVSYNLEVA
+518 VVNYNLEVA

-595 MYGNDGHVTVKVS
+595 MYGNDGHVTVKVR
-608 AKSSGSDTSAPLKIS
+608 AKSSGSDTSSPLKIS

-659 AGKRIVISS
+659 VGKRVVISS

>member
-1 MNTKSAKRIL
+1 MNPHNMKKI
-11 FVAITA
+11 VM
-17 LAAMQAVSAPI
+17 LAAASLLATIQLFAAPVDAV
-28 DVTTAQATAQRYAAS
+28 TAQATAKRYLQAS
-43 HATIGPKHAP
+43 ARRGHAAP
-53 ASAQVRLVHTE
+53 AALDVKLVLTEKNQVNTNQ
-64 RGTTG
+64 
-69 AGDALYYIFNTSDS
+69 AAYYIFNTSDS
-83 YLIVSGDDR
+83 YVIVSGDDR
-92 AREILAHGDAPL
+92 AREVLAHGDRPL
-104 DMNNIPCNMRV
+104 DINNIPCNMQL
-115 WLELYQGQMAY
+115 WLEGYRKQIEFLQAHPDYVVDNGTPNRTPITGESVDP
-126 LLSHPDLSVESNVGG
+126 LLS
-141 PRRVSSQ
+141 
-148 GYESVEPLL
+148 
-157 TALWD
+157 AMWD

-167 NRECPEVNGHHSVT
+167 NRECPMSGTSLAVT
-181 GCAAT
+181 GCGAT
-186 STAMVFYYWKYPTG
+186 SLAMIFHYWKFPTETT
-200 PTSSVPSYT
+200 PSVPGYT
-209 TQTHNISLETLPSTT
+209 TQSESITLETLPPTT

-234 YHGGYN
+234 RGGYN
-240 DDQANAVAKLM
+240 DTQASAVAHLM
-251 RYVGQSEH
+251 RYIGQSER
-259 MDYSPDGSGAS
+259 MDYSSSSSGTGS
-270 SYRILST
+270 YDIWQT
-277 IKRFGYDSDVELVS
+277 IRRFGYDPDAMLLS
-291 KEDWWSGVNY
+291 KDSWWGDENY
-301 SDEEWGA
+301 DDEEWGML
-308 IIQEELV
+308 IQEELLSH
-315 NQRPIVMCAYTATWS
+315 RPVLMCAYTPTWS

-440 ISQQNLKN
+440 VSQQNLKN

-659 AGKRIVISS
+659 VGKRVVISS

>member
-1 MNTKSAKRIL
+1 MNPHNMKKI
-11 FVAITA
+11 VM
-17 LAAMQAVSAPI
+17 LAAASLLATIQLFAAPVDAV
-28 DVTTAQATAQRYAAS
+28 TAQATAKRYLQAS
-43 HATIGPKHAP
+43 ARRGHAAP
-53 ASAQVRLVHTE
+53 AALDVKLVLTEKNQVNTNQ
-64 RGTTG
+64 
-69 AGDALYYIFNTSDS
+69 AAYYIFNTSDS
-83 YLIVSGDDR
+83 YVIVSGDDR
-92 AREILAHGDAPL
+92 AREVLAHGDRPL
-104 DMNNIPCNMRV
+104 DINNIPCNMQL
-115 WLELYQGQMAY
+115 WLEGYRKQIEFLQAHPDYVVDNGTPNRTPITGESVDP
-126 LLSHPDLSVESNVGG
+126 LLS
-141 PRRVSSQ
+141 
-148 GYESVEPLL
+148 
-157 TALWD
+157 AMWD

-167 NRECPEVNGHHSVT
+167 NRECPMSGTSLAVT
-181 GCAAT
+181 GCGAT
-186 STAMVFYYWKYPTG
+186 SLAMIFHYWKFPTETT
-200 PTSSVPSYT
+200 PSVPGYT
-209 TQTHNISLETLPSTT
+209 TQSESITLETLPPTT

-234 YHGGYN
+234 RGGYN
-240 DDQANAVAKLM
+240 DTQASAVAHLM
-251 RYVGQSEH
+251 RYIGQSER
-259 MDYSPDGSGAS
+259 MDYSSSSSGTGS
-270 SYRILST
+270 YDIWQT
-277 IKRFGYDSDVELVS
+277 IRRFGYDPDAMLLS
-291 KEDWWSGVNY
+291 KDSWWGDENY
-301 SDEEWGA
+301 DDEEWGML
-308 IIQEELV
+308 IQEELLSH
-315 NQRPIVMCAYTATWS
+315 RPVLMCAYTPTWS

-595 MYGNDGHVTVKVS
+595 MYGNDGHVTVKVR

-659 AGKRIVISS
+659 VGKRVVISS

>member
-1 MNTKSAKRIL
+1 MNPHNMKKI
-11 FVAITA
+11 VM
-17 LAAMQAVSAPI
+17 LAAASLLATIQLFAAPVDAV
-28 DVTTAQATAQRYAAS
+28 TAQATAKRYLQAS
-43 HATIGPKHAP
+43 ARRGHAAP
-53 ASAQVRLVHTE
+53 AALDVKLVLTEKNQVNTNQ
-64 RGTTG
+64 
-69 AGDALYYIFNTSDS
+69 AAYYIFNTSDS
-83 YLIVSGDDR
+83 YVIVSGDDR
-92 AREILAHGDAPL
+92 AREVLAHGDRPL
-104 DMNNIPCNMRV
+104 DINNIPCNMQL
-115 WLELYQGQMAY
+115 WLEGYRKQIEFLQAHPDYVVDNGTPNRTPITGESVDP
-126 LLSHPDLSVESNVGG
+126 LLS
-141 PRRVSSQ
+141 
-148 GYESVEPLL
+148 
-157 TALWD
+157 AMWD

-167 NRECPEVNGHHSVT
+167 NRECPMSGTSLAVT
-181 GCAAT
+181 GCGAT
-186 STAMVFYYWKYPTG
+186 SLAMIFHYWKFPTETT
-200 PTSSVPSYT
+200 PSVPGYT
-209 TQTHNISLETLPSTT
+209 TQSESITLETLPPTT

-234 YHGGYN
+234 RGGYN
-240 DDQANAVAKLM
+240 DTQASAVAHLM
-251 RYVGQSEH
+251 RYIGQSER
-259 MDYSPDGSGAS
+259 MDYSSSSSGTGS
-270 SYRILST
+270 YDIWQT
-277 IKRFGYDSDVELVS
+277 IRRFGYDPDAMLLS
-291 KEDWWSGVNY
+291 KDSWWGDENY
-301 SDEEWGA
+301 DDEEWGML
-308 IIQEELV
+308 IQEELLSH
-315 NQRPIVMCAYTATWS
+315 RPVLMCAYTPTWS

-405 SVATAEFTVKGTLL
+405 SVATADFTVKGTLL

-595 MYGNDGHVTVKVS
+595 MYGNDGHVTVKVR
-608 AKSSGSDTSAPLKIS
+608 AKSSGSDTSSPLKIS

-659 AGKRIVISS
+659 VGKRVVISS

>member
-1 MNTKSAKRIL
+1 MNPHNMKKI
-11 FVAITA
+11 VM
-17 LAAMQAVSAPI
+17 LAAASLLATIQLFAAPVDAV
-28 DVTTAQATAQRYAAS
+28 TAQATAKRYLQAS
-43 HATIGPKHAP
+43 ARRGHAAP
-53 ASAQVRLVHTE
+53 AALDVKLVLTEKNQVNTNQ
-64 RGTTG
+64 
-69 AGDALYYIFNTSDS
+69 AAYYIFNTSDS
-83 YLIVSGDDR
+83 YVIVSGDDR
-92 AREILAHGDAPL
+92 AREVLAHGDRPL
-104 DMNNIPCNMRV
+104 DINNIPCNMQL
-115 WLELYQGQMAY
+115 WLEGYRKQIEFLQAHPDYVVDNGTPNRTPITGESVDP
-126 LLSHPDLSVESNVGG
+126 LLS
-141 PRRVSSQ
+141 
-148 GYESVEPLL
+148 
-157 TALWD
+157 AMWD

-167 NRECPEVNGHHSVT
+167 NRECPMSGTSLAVT
-181 GCAAT
+181 GCGAT
-186 STAMVFYYWKYPTG
+186 SLAMIFHYWKFPTETT
-200 PTSSVPSYT
+200 PSVPGYT
-209 TQTHNISLETLPSTT
+209 TQSESITLETLPPTT

-234 YHGGYN
+234 RGGYN
-240 DDQANAVAKLM
+240 DTQASAVAHLM
-251 RYVGQSEH
+251 RYIGQSER
-259 MDYSPDGSGAS
+259 MDYSSSSSGTGS
-270 SYRILST
+270 YDIWQT
-277 IKRFGYDSDVELVS
+277 IRRFGYDPDAMLLS
-291 KEDWWSGVNY
+291 KDSWWGDENY
-301 SDEEWGA
+301 DDEEWGML
-308 IIQEELV
+308 IQEELLSH
-315 NQRPIVMCAYTATWS
+315 RPVLMCAYTPTWS

-405 SVATAEFTVKGTLL
+405 SVATADFTVKGTLL

-440 ISQQNLKN
+440 ISQQSLKN

-463 HNATITLSSEGA
+463 HHATITLSSEGA

-595 MYGNDGHVTVKVS
+595 MYGNDGHVTVKVR
-608 AKSSGSDTSAPLKIS
+608 AKSSGSDTSSPLKIS

-646 PANNTPMVKLSTA
+646 PANNTPLVKLSTA
-659 AGKRIVISS
+659 VGKRVVISS

-709 VQTLYTDGALSPWS
+709 VQTLYTYGALSPWS

>member
-1 MNTKSAKRIL
+1 MNPHNMKKI
-11 FVAITA
+11 VM
-17 LAAMQAVSAPI
+17 LAAASLLATIQLFAAPVDAV
-28 DVTTAQATAQRYAAS
+28 TAQATAKRYLQAS
-43 HATIGPKHAP
+43 ARRGHAAP
-53 ASAQVRLVHTE
+53 AALDVKLVLTEKNQVNTNQ
-64 RGTTG
+64 
-69 AGDALYYIFNTSDS
+69 AAYYIFNTSDS
-83 YLIVSGDDR
+83 YVIVSGDDR
-92 AREILAHGDAPL
+92 AREVLAHGDRPL
-104 DMNNIPCNMRV
+104 DINNIPCNMQL
-115 WLELYQGQMAY
+115 WLEGYRKQIEFLQAHPDYVVDNGTPNRTPITGESVDP
-126 LLSHPDLSVESNVGG
+126 LLS
-141 PRRVSSQ
+141 
-148 GYESVEPLL
+148 
-157 TALWD
+157 AMWD

-167 NRECPEVNGHHSVT
+167 NRECPMSGTSLAVT
-181 GCAAT
+181 GCGAT
-186 STAMVFYYWKYPTG
+186 SLAMIFHYWKFPTETT
-200 PTSSVPSYT
+200 PSVPGYT
-209 TQTHNISLETLPSTT
+209 TQSESITLETLPPTT

-234 YHGGYN
+234 RGGYN
-240 DDQANAVAKLM
+240 DTQASAVAHLM
-251 RYVGQSEH
+251 RYIGQSER
-259 MDYSPDGSGAS
+259 MDYSSSSSGTGS
-270 SYRILST
+270 YDIWQT
-277 IKRFGYDSDVELVS
+277 IRRFGYDPDAMLLS
-291 KEDWWSGVNY
+291 KDSWWGDENY
-301 SDEEWGA
+301 DDEEWGML
-308 IIQEELV
+308 IQEELLSH
-315 NQRPIVMCAYTATWS
+315 RPVLMCAYTPTWS

-595 MYGNDGHVTVKVS
+595 MYGNDGHVTVKVR
-608 AKSSGSDTSAPLKIS
+608 AKSSGSDTSSPLKIS

-659 AGKRIVISS
+659 VGKRVVISS

>member
-1 MNTKSAKRIL
+1 MNPHNMKKI
-11 FVAITA
+11 VM
-17 LAAMQAVSAPI
+17 LAAASLLATIQLFAAPVDAV
-28 DVTTAQATAQRYAAS
+28 TAQATAKRYLQAS
-43 HATIGPKHAP
+43 ARRGHAAP
-53 ASAQVRLVHTE
+53 AAIDVKLVLTEKNQVNTNQ
-64 RGTTG
+64 
-69 AGDALYYIFNTSDS
+69 AAYYIFNTSDS
-83 YLIVSGDDR
+83 YVIVSGDDR
-92 AREILAHGDAPL
+92 AREVLAHGDRPL
-104 DMNNIPCNMRV
+104 DINNIPCNMQL
-115 WLELYQGQMAY
+115 WLEGYRKQIEFLQAHPDYVVDNGTPNRTPITGESVDP
-126 LLSHPDLSVESNVGG
+126 LLS
-141 PRRVSSQ
+141 
-148 GYESVEPLL
+148 
-157 TALWD
+157 AMWD

-167 NRECPEVNGHHSVT
+167 NRECPMSGTSLAVT
-181 GCAAT
+181 GCGAT
-186 STAMVFYYWKYPTG
+186 SLAMIFHYWKFPTE
-200 PTSSVPSYT
+200 PTPSVPGYT
-209 TQTHNISLETLPSTT
+209 TQSESITLETLPPTT

-234 YHGGYN
+234 RGGYN
-240 DDQANAVAKLM
+240 DTQASAVAHLM
-251 RYVGQSEH
+251 RYIGQSER
-259 MDYSPDGSGAS
+259 MDYSSSSSGTGS
-270 SYRILST
+270 YDIWQT
-277 IKRFGYDSDVELVS
+277 IRRFGYDPDAMLLS
-291 KEDWWSGVNY
+291 KDSWWGDENY
-301 SDEEWGA
+301 DDEEWGML
-308 IIQEELV
+308 IQEELLSH
-315 NQRPIVMCAYTATWS
+315 RPVLMCAYTPTWS

-440 ISQQNLKN
+440 VSQQNLKN

-463 HNATITLSSEGA
+463 HHATITLSSEGA

-518 VVSYNLEVA
+518 VVNYNLEVA

-595 MYGNDGHVTVKVS
+595 MYGNDGHVTVKVR
-608 AKSSGSDTSAPLKIS
+608 AKSSGSDTSSPLKIS

-659 AGKRIVISS
+659 VGKRVVISS

>member
-1 MNTKSAKRIL
+1 MNPHNMKKI
-11 FVAITA
+11 VM
-17 LAAMQAVSAPI
+17 LAAASLLATIQLFAAPVDAV
-28 DVTTAQATAQRYAAS
+28 TAQATAKRYLQAS
-43 HATIGPKHAP
+43 ARRGHAAP
-53 ASAQVRLVHTE
+53 AAIDVKLVLTVKNQVNTNQ
-64 RGTTG
+64 
-69 AGDALYYIFNTSDS
+69 AAYYIFNTSDS
-83 YLIVSGDDR
+83 YVIVSGDDR
-92 AREILAHGDAPL
+92 AREVLAHGDRPL
-104 DMNNIPCNMRV
+104 DINNIPCNMQL
-115 WLELYQGQMAY
+115 WLEGYRKQIEFLQAHPDYVVDNGTPNRTPITGESVDP
-126 LLSHPDLSVESNVGG
+126 LLS
-141 PRRVSSQ
+141 
-148 GYESVEPLL
+148 
-157 TALWD
+157 AMWD

-167 NRECPEVNGHHSVT
+167 NRECPMSGTSLAVT
-181 GCAAT
+181 GCGAT
-186 STAMVFYYWKYPTG
+186 SLAMIFHYWKFPTE
-200 PTSSVPSYT
+200 PTPSVPGYT
-209 TQTHNISLETLPSTT
+209 TQSESITLETLPPTT

-234 YHGGYN
+234 RGGYN
-240 DDQANAVAKLM
+240 DTQASAVAHLM
-251 RYVGQSEH
+251 RYIGQSER
-259 MDYSPDGSGAS
+259 MDYSSSSSGTGS
-270 SYRILST
+270 YDIWQT
-277 IKRFGYDSDVELVS
+277 IRRFGYDPDAMLLS
-291 KEDWWSGVNY
+291 KDSWWGDENY
-301 SDEEWGA
+301 DDEEWGML
-308 IIQEELV
+308 IQEELLSH
-315 NQRPIVMCAYTATWS
+315 RPVLMCAYTPTWS

-405 SVATAEFTVKGTLL
+405 SVATADFTVKGTLL

-595 MYGNDGHVTVKVS
+595 MYGNDGHVTVKVR
-608 AKSSGSDTSAPLKIS
+608 AKSSGSDTSSPLKIS

-659 AGKRIVISS
+659 VGKRVVISS

>member
-1 MNTKSAKRIL
+1 MNPHNMKKI
-11 FVAITA
+11 VM
-17 LAAMQAVSAPI
+17 LAAASLLATIQLFAAPVDAV
-28 DVTTAQATAQRYAAS
+28 TAQATAKRYLQAS
-43 HATIGPKHAP
+43 ARRGHAAP
-53 ASAQVRLVHTE
+53 AALDVKLVLTEKNQVNTNQ
-64 RGTTG
+64 
-69 AGDALYYIFNTSDS
+69 AAYYIFNTSDS
-83 YLIVSGDDR
+83 YVIVSGDDR
-92 AREILAHGDAPL
+92 AREVLAHGDRPL
-104 DMNNIPCNMRV
+104 DINNIPCNMQL
-115 WLELYQGQMAY
+115 WLEGYRKQIEFLQAHPDYVVDNGTPNRTPITGESVDP
-126 LLSHPDLSVESNVGG
+126 LLS
-141 PRRVSSQ
+141 
-148 GYESVEPLL
+148 
-157 TALWD
+157 AMWD

-167 NRECPEVNGHHSVT
+167 NRECPMSGTSLAVT
-181 GCAAT
+181 GCGAT
-186 STAMVFYYWKYPTG
+186 SLAMIFHYWKFPTE
-200 PTSSVPSYT
+200 PTPSVPGYT
-209 TQTHNISLETLPSTT
+209 TQSESITLETLPPTT

-234 YHGGYN
+234 RGGYN
-240 DDQANAVAKLM
+240 DTQASAVAHLM
-251 RYVGQSEH
+251 RYIGQSER
-259 MDYSPDGSGAS
+259 MDYSSSSSGTGS
-270 SYRILST
+270 YDIWQT
-277 IKRFGYDSDVELVS
+277 IRRFGYDPDAMLLS
-291 KEDWWSGVNY
+291 KDSWWGDENY
-301 SDEEWGA
+301 DDEEWGML
-308 IIQEELV
+308 IQEELLSH
-315 NQRPIVMCAYTATWS
+315 RPVLMCAYTPTWS

-595 MYGNDGHVTVKVS
+595 MYGNDGHVTVKVR
-608 AKSSGSDTSAPLKIS
+608 AKSSGSDTSSPLKIS

-659 AGKRIVISS
+659 VGKRVVISS

>member
-1 MNTKSAKRIL
+1 MNPHNMKKI
-11 FVAITA
+11 VM
-17 LAAMQAVSAPI
+17 LAAASLLATIQLFAAPVDAV
-28 DVTTAQATAQRYAAS
+28 TAQATAKRYLQAS
-43 HATIGPKHAP
+43 ARRGHAAP
-53 ASAQVRLVHTE
+53 AALDVKLVLTEKNQVNTNQ
-64 RGTTG
+64 
-69 AGDALYYIFNTSDS
+69 AAYYIFNTSDS
-83 YLIVSGDDR
+83 YVIVSGDDR
-92 AREILAHGDAPL
+92 AREVLAHGDRPL
-104 DMNNIPCNMRV
+104 DINNIPCNMQL
-115 WLELYQGQMAY
+115 WLEGYRKQIEFLQAHPDYVVDNGTPNRTPITGESVDP
-126 LLSHPDLSVESNVGG
+126 LLSA
-141 PRRVSSQ
+141 R
-148 GYESVEPLL
+148 
-157 TALWD
+157 WD

-167 NRECPEVNGHHSVT
+167 NRECPMSGTSQAVT
-181 GCAAT
+181 GCGAT
-186 STAMVFYYWKYPTG
+186 SLAMIFHYWKYPTE
-200 PTSSVPSYT
+200 PTPSVPGYT
-209 TQTHNISLETLPSTT
+209 TQSESITLETLPPTT

-234 YHGGYN
+234 RGGYN
-240 DDQANAVAKLM
+240 DTQASAVAHLM
-251 RYVGQSEH
+251 RYIGQSER
-259 MDYSPDGSGAS
+259 MDYSSSSSGTGS
-270 SYRILST
+270 YDIWQT
-277 IKRFGYDSDVELVS
+277 IRRFGYDPDAMLLS
-291 KEDWWSGVNY
+291 KDSWWGDENY
-301 SDEEWGA
+301 DDEEWGML
-308 IIQEELV
+308 IQEELLSH
-315 NQRPIVMCAYTATWS
+315 RPVLMCAYTPTWS

-595 MYGNDGHVTVKVS
+595 MYGNDGHVTVKVR
-608 AKSSGSDTSAPLKIS
+608 AKSSGSDTSSPLKIS

-659 AGKRIVISS
+659 VGKRVVISS

-723 NRMRAMIAWKR
+723 NRMRAMIAWKS

>member
-1 MNTKSAKRIL
+1 MNPHNMKKI
-11 FVAITA
+11 VM
-17 LAAMQAVSAPI
+17 LAAASLLATIQLFAAPVDAV
-28 DVTTAQATAQRYAAS
+28 TAQATAKRYLQAS
-43 HATIGPKHAP
+43 ARRGHAAP
-53 ASAQVRLVHTE
+53 AALDVKLVLTEKNQVNTNQ
-64 RGTTG
+64 
-69 AGDALYYIFNTSDS
+69 AAYYIFNTSDS
-83 YLIVSGDDR
+83 YVIVSGDDR
-92 AREILAHGDAPL
+92 AREVLAHGDRPL
-104 DMNNIPCNMRV
+104 DINNIPCNMQL
-115 WLELYQGQMAY
+115 WLEGYRKQIEFLQAHPDYVVDNGTPNRTPITGESVDP
-126 LLSHPDLSVESNVGG
+126 LLS
-141 PRRVSSQ
+141 
-148 GYESVEPLL
+148 
-157 TALWD
+157 AMWD

-167 NRECPEVNGHHSVT
+167 NRECPMSGTSLAVT
-181 GCAAT
+181 GCGAT
-186 STAMVFYYWKYPTG
+186 SLAMIFHYWKFPTE
-200 PTSSVPSYT
+200 PTPSVPGYT
-209 TQTHNISLETLPSTT
+209 TQSESITLETLPPTT

-234 YHGGYN
+234 RGGYN
-240 DDQANAVAKLM
+240 DTQASAVAHLM
-251 RYVGQSEH
+251 RYIGQSER
-259 MDYSPDGSGAS
+259 MDYSSSSSGTGS
-270 SYRILST
+270 YDIWQT
-277 IKRFGYDSDVELVS
+277 IRRFGYDPDAMLLS
-291 KEDWWSGVNY
+291 KDSWWGDENY
-301 SDEEWGA
+301 DDEEWGML
-308 IIQEELV
+308 IQEELLSH
-315 NQRPIVMCAYTATWS
+315 RPVLMCAYTPTWS

-405 SVATAEFTVKGTLL
+405 SAATAEFTVKGTLL

-440 ISQQNLKN
+440 VSQQNLKN

-518 VVSYNLEVA
+518 VISYNLEVA

-595 MYGNDGHVTVKVS
+595 MYGNDGHVTVKVR
-608 AKSSGSDTSAPLKIS
+608 AKSSGSDTSSPLKIS

-659 AGKRIVISS
+659 VGKRVVISS

>member
-1 MNTKSAKRIL
+1 MNPHNMKKI
-11 FVAITA
+11 VM
-17 LAAMQAVSAPI
+17 LAAASLLATIQLFAAPVDAV
-28 DVTTAQATAQRYAAS
+28 TAQATAKRYLQAS
-43 HATIGPKHAP
+43 ARRGHAAP
-53 ASAQVRLVHTE
+53 AAIDVKLVLTEKNQVNTNQ
-64 RGTTG
+64 
-69 AGDALYYIFNTSDS
+69 AAYYIFNTSDS
-83 YLIVSGDDR
+83 YVIVSGDDR
-92 AREILAHGDAPL
+92 AREVLAHGDRPL
-104 DMNNIPCNMRV
+104 DINNIPCNMQL
-115 WLELYQGQMAY
+115 WLEGYRKQIEFLQAHPDYVVDNGTPNRTPITGESVDP
-126 LLSHPDLSVESNVGG
+126 LLS
-141 PRRVSSQ
+141 
-148 GYESVEPLL
+148 
-157 TALWD
+157 AMWD

-167 NRECPEVNGHHSVT
+167 NRECPMSGTSLAVT
-181 GCAAT
+181 GCGAT
-186 STAMVFYYWKYPTG
+186 SLAMIFHYWKFPTE
-200 PTSSVPSYT
+200 PTPSVPGYT
-209 TQTHNISLETLPSTT
+209 TQSESITLETLPPTT

-234 YHGGYN
+234 RGGYN
-240 DDQANAVAKLM
+240 DTQASAVAHLM
-251 RYVGQSEH
+251 RYIGQSER
-259 MDYSPDGSGAS
+259 MDYSSSSSGTGS
-270 SYRILST
+270 YDIWQT
-277 IKRFGYDSDVELVS
+277 IRRFGYDPDAMLLS
-291 KEDWWSGVNY
+291 KDSWWGDENY
-301 SDEEWGA
+301 DDEEWGML
-308 IIQEELV
+308 IQEELLSH
-315 NQRPIVMCAYTATWS
+315 RPVLMCAYTPTWS

-405 SVATAEFTVKGTLL
+405 SVATADFTVKGTLL

-440 ISQQNLKN
+440 ISQQSLKN

-463 HNATITLSSEGA
+463 HHATITLSSEGA

-595 MYGNDGHVTVKVS
+595 MYGNDGHVTVKVR
-608 AKSSGSDTSAPLKIS
+608 AKSSGSDTSSPLKIS

-659 AGKRIVISS
+659 VGKRVVISS

-689 GITGNAYQI
+689 GITGNDYQI

>member
-1 MNTKSAKRIL
+1 MNPHNMKKI
-11 FVAITA
+11 VM
-17 LAAMQAVSAPI
+17 LAAASLLATIQLFAAPVDAV
-28 DVTTAQATAQRYAAS
+28 TAQATAKRYLQAS
-43 HATIGPKHAP
+43 ARRGHAAP
-53 ASAQVRLVHTE
+53 AALDVKLVLTEKNQVNTNQ
-64 RGTTG
+64 
-69 AGDALYYIFNTSDS
+69 AAYYIFNTSDS
-83 YLIVSGDDR
+83 YVIVSGDDR
-92 AREILAHGDAPL
+92 AREVLAHGDRPL
-104 DMNNIPCNMRV
+104 DINNIPCNMQL
-115 WLELYQGQMAY
+115 WLEGYRKQIEFLQAHPDYVVDNGTPNRTPITGESVDP
-126 LLSHPDLSVESNVGG
+126 LLS
-141 PRRVSSQ
+141 
-148 GYESVEPLL
+148 
-157 TALWD
+157 AMWD

-167 NRECPEVNGHHSVT
+167 NRECPMSGTSLAVT
-181 GCAAT
+181 GCGAT
-186 STAMVFYYWKYPTG
+186 SLAMIFHYWKFPTETT
-200 PTSSVPSYT
+200 PSVPGYT
-209 TQTHNISLETLPSTT
+209 TQSESITLETLPPTT

-234 YHGGYN
+234 RGGYN
-240 DDQANAVAKLM
+240 DTQASAVAHLM
-251 RYVGQSEH
+251 RYIGQSER
-259 MDYSPDGSGAS
+259 MDYSSSSSGTGS
-270 SYRILST
+270 YDIWQT
-277 IKRFGYDSDVELVS
+277 IRRFGYDPDAMLLS
-291 KEDWWSGVNY
+291 KDSWWGDENY
-301 SDEEWGA
+301 DDEEWGML
-308 IIQEELV
+308 IQEELLSH
-315 NQRPIVMCAYTATWS
+315 RPVLMCAYTPTWS

-463 HNATITLSSEGA
+463 HHATITLSSEGA

-659 AGKRIVISS
+659 VGKRVVISS